1 MRKISRNIC
10 PCCVILAG
18 QFISSAARDCR
29 PIRLHLSYRKSTMF
43 NSPPWRR
50 RANAFSTFNMATIL
64 HLLTK
69 PEDPLAEKIIAEQI
83 RLPDQTVEVVDLAQ
97 RQLDYDTL

>member
-1 MRKISRNIC
+1 
-10 PCCVILAG
+10 
-18 QFISSAARDCR
+18 
-29 PIRLHLSYRKSTMF
+29 
-43 NSPPWRR
+43 
-50 RANAFSTFNMATIL
+50 MATIL

-97 RQLDYDTL
+97 RQLDYDTLLEKIFTADSITVW